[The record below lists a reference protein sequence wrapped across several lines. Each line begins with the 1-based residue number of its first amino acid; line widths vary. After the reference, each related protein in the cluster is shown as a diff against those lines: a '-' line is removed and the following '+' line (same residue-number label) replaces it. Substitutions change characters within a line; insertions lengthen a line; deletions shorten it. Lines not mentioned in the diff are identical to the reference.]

1 MNGAHTSNVNITQNG
16 EVSYSAIPTMPSSTH
31 SSNQMSLSHGIGQMS
46 MTDVNLEQALD
57 RIQELHRENNEL
69 RGVYTV

>member
-1 MNGAHTSNVNITQNG
+1 
-16 EVSYSAIPTMPSSTH
+16 MPSSTH
-31 SSNQMSLSHGIGQMS
+31 SSNQMSLSQGIGQMS

-69 RGVYTV
+69 RGMWRLEK